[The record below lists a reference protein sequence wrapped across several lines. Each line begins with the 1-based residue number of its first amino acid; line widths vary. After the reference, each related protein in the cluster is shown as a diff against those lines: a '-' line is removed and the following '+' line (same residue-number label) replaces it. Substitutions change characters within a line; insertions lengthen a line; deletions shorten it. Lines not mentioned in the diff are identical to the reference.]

1 VVEALRKAG
10 ADAVAASR
18 SSGVDVTTGEG
29 LDEALAG
36 ARRVIDLS
44 TGPSPDEAEA
54 REFFLASAHNL
65 QAAAE
70 RAGVETL
77 AVLSIVGVA
86 QEHAL
91 QSGKV
96 PAVVFRSTQFFELL
110 D

>member
-1 VVEALRKAG
+1 MQAFTHESMRLVVIGGTGVAGRHVVEALRKAG

-54 REFFLASAHNL
+54 REFFLASARNL

-70 RAGVETL
+70 RAGV
-77 AVLSIVGVA
+77 V
-86 QEHAL
+86 
-91 QSGKV
+91 
-96 PAVVFRSTQFFELL
+96 
-110 D
+110 